1 MNRILLFKLSSCG
14 PCKTVSKSLSELS
27 YKYKEMV
34 IDLDDNADSLADKYK
49 IRSVPTILVLNN
61 EGEELDRIVGFK
73 TKEQLLEDLNKY
85 KNFDN
90 E

>member
-1 MNRILLFKLSSCG
+1 
-14 PCKTVSKSLSELS
+14 
-27 YKYKEMV
+27 MV

-61 EGEELDRIVGFK
+61 EGEELDRFVGFK

-85 KNFDN
+85 KIFDN

>member
-27 YKYKEMV
+27 YKYEEMV

-61 EGEELDRIVGFK
+61 EGEELDRFVGFK
-73 TKEQLLEDLNKY
+73 TKEQLLEEIKKY
-85 KNFDN
+85 RVCDKK
-90 E
+90 

>member
-14 PCKTVSKSLSELS
+14 PCKAVSKTLSELS
-27 YKYKEMV
+27 YKYEEMV

-61 EGEELDRIVGFK
+61 EGEELDRFVGFK

-85 KNFDN
+85 KIFDN

>member
-14 PCKTVSKSLSELS
+14 PCKTVSKLLSELS
-27 YKYKEMV
+27 YKYEEMV

-49 IRSVPTILVLNN
+49 IRSVPTILILNN
-61 EGEELDRIVGFK
+61 EGEELDRFVGFK
-73 TKEQLLEDLNKY
+73 TKEQLLEGLNKY

>member
-27 YKYKEMV
+27 QKYEEMV

-61 EGEELDRIVGFK
+61 EGEELDRFVGFK

-85 KNFDN
+85 KIFDN

>member
-27 YKYKEMV
+27 YKYEEMV
-34 IDLDDNADSLADKYK
+34 SDLDDNADSLADKYK

-61 EGEELDRIVGFK
+61 EGEELDRFVGFK

-85 KNFDN
+85 KIFDN

>member
-27 YKYKEMV
+27 YKYEEMV

-61 EGEELDRIVGFK
+61 EGEELGRFVGPR
-73 TKEQLLEDLNKY
+73 TKEQLLEEIKKY
-85 KNFDN
+85 RVCDKK
-90 E
+90 

>member
-73 TKEQLLEDLNKY
+73 TKEQ
-85 KNFDN
+85 
-90 E
+90 